1 MISWIQTILKLLPYI
16 FTEHTPSDRKT
27 TIMNDFL
34 LVSGMTTLVNHLY
47 NLSIRINFLISN
59 SINFAKYEENSVN
72 ASQILAT

>member
-1 MISWIQTILKLLPYI
+1 MISWIQTILKLLPYNPCYEI
-16 FTEHTPSDRKT
+16 DAT
-27 TIMNDFL
+27 TIMNKFL
-34 LVSGMTTLVNHLY
+34 LVSYMTTLVNHLY